1 MQALIFPLF
10 VKGHATKDSQLQ
22 SCSPSMQ
29 PWAAISGKLQES
41 MKTLEM
47 QLTQKGEA
55 LQDAE
60 TQVQESDIK
69 NWAFGMGG
77 RRTEIGR
84 QASGQVLQAREES
97 KGLEERRVVCACFAS
112 GVWCAICVPMFEA
125 QAALW
130 GFLRY
135 KQRCNIDCNRIILSP
150 LT

>member
-1 MQALIFPLF
+1 MTDYVMQALIFPLF

-69 NWAFGMGG
+69 N
-77 RRTEIGR
+77 
-84 QASGQVLQAREES
+84 
-97 KGLEERRVVCACFAS
+97 
-112 GVWCAICVPMFEA
+112 
-125 QAALW
+125 
-130 GFLRY
+130 
-135 KQRCNIDCNRIILSP
+135 
-150 LT
+150 